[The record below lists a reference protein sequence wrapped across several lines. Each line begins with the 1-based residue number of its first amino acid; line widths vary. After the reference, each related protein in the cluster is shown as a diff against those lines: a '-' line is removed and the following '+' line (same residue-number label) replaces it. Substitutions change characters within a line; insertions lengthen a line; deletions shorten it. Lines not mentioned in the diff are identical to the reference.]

1 MAAPAMCPDSMLR
14 RSAAWST
21 TKPRDRFR
29 NSDRGRI
36 VANSAAPKKPWL
48 PSRPSTCRVTAST
61 DSSSSVRVEQR
72 RALPSASLSAMS

>member
-1 MAAPAMCPDSMLR
+1 MAAPAMCPEVMLR

-36 VANSAAPKKPWL
+36 AANSAAPKKPRL
-48 PSRPSTCRVTAST
+48 PSRPSTCSVTVST

-72 RALPSASLSAMS
+72 RALPRASLSAMS